1 MSIDQQGPLPPT
13 GSFPPVAP
21 PPPATQGTNGLS
33 IAGLIL
39 AIFVAPLGFIL
50 SIIGLVMAG
59 RRGQKGKGLAIA
71 GIVISVLIMGG
82 STAAVL
88 ALGGKVSTLT
98 DQGCLSGKSAMIDNE
113 SKVNSPDTI
122 KEGLQ
127 ATIDGLNSAAGKAK
141 HDNVRSAVRAV
152 SADYSEL
159 LKDVNAGTAP
169 SQELSDKLDAD
180 ASKLDSLC
188 TVSTN

>member
-1 MSIDQQGPLPPT
+1 MSIDQQGPPPPV

-21 PPPATQGTNGLS
+21 PPAAQGTNGLS

-50 SIIGLVMAG
+50 SIIGLVLAG

-71 GIVISVLIMGG
+71 GIIISVLIMGG
-82 STAAVL
+82 STAAIV

-98 DQGCLSGKSAMIDNE
+98 DPGCLSGKSAMIDNE

-141 HDNVRSAVRAV
+141 HDNVRSAVQAV
-152 SADYSEL
+152 AADYSEL
-159 LKDVNAGTAP
+159 LKDVNSGTSP
-169 SQELSDKLDAD
+169 SQELSDKLDTD

-188 TVSTN
+188 TVNTK

>member
-1 MSIDQQGPLPPT
+1 MSIDQQGPPPPT
-13 GSFPPVAP
+13 GSLPPVAP
-21 PPPATQGTNGLS
+21 PPAVTPGTNGLS

-50 SIIGLVMAG
+50 SIVGLVLAG

-82 STAAVL
+82 STAAIL
-88 ALGGKVSTLT
+88 ALGDKVTTLT
-98 DQGCLSGKSAMIDNE
+98 DPGCLSGKSAMIDNE

-127 ATIDGLNSAAGKAK
+127 ATIDGLNSAVGKAK
-141 HDNVRSAVRAV
+141 HDNVRSAVQAV
-152 SADYSEL
+152 SSDYSEL

-188 TVSTN
+188 TVNTN